1 MSVIAYFKK
10 LTWKQN
16 FAKNISILIEK
27 VGTFQQ
33 NLELRKV
40 YQYSKN
46 SKDMYIVYANI
57 LIGVIG
63 VDLIWRSSIEPLQEL
78 LVD

>member
-16 FAKNISILIEK
+16 FAKNISFLIEK
-27 VGTFQQ
+27 EAPFKQ
-33 NLELRKV
+33 NLELQKV
-40 YQYSKN
+40 YRYSKN

-63 VDLIWRSSIEPLQEL
+63 VDLIWMSSIEPLQEL